1 VGLLDFFRR
10 RAASDASVASETQL
24 DAGRPESAETPPEA
38 LPGQNA
44 EGPPVGAS
52 DPAFL
57 PGEDADE
64 SLDERK

>member
-1 VGLLDFFRR
+1 MGLLDFFRR
-10 RAASDASVASETQL
+10 RAGADAGVAGETQL
-24 DAGRPESAETPPEA
+24 GAGRPESAETPSEA
-38 LPGQNA
+38 LPGQSA

-52 DPAFL
+52 DPGFL